1 MYKQIKSV
9 FALIVAIAMFFSVN
23 VSIVDA
29 ATGTKVMYV
38 DTDQSLYYAGSVR
51 EGLGL
56 LPGSA
61 WGSTSKPYGNIEEAI
76 YAADALGYSDVN
88 IYYCSPSGRASGTGF
103 GAPWIKKNMNIT
115 VVPWTGSSSACGSTT
130 SSSVYFGG
138 EFNKVTFSNFTF
150 TGGAGASYS
159 GILLGSN
166 TSRTVVVSGNTFQDD
181 SQLALIHPAVLSSS
195 STRAEPVTITVSN
208 NGFYDY
214 GTDGDTSLSLQK
226 LQSSSIEINNNYF
239 ESTLGIAV
247 AGSNVAIIRDNSFMD
262 YGITAYDWFGNA
274 AFVGDIYRN
283 NFLGLSSGYSNYGMW
298 IQSGVEVASIHENSF
313 TQDYGLLLTSA
324 DVGNIDENNFCYYST
339 TASPY
344 IGIYSESSTIDS
356 VSFNDFNSCRY
367 GAYFS
372 AGSDVVGVV
381 DNIFTSSD
389 LKSGIQ
395 LYFIDS
401 EADSIWGNKIQART
415 GFAQDDT
422 GILINSSSV
431 TQILENIHTGLKI
444 GTSVSNSSTI
454 TEIVSDKYNDVV
466 TGINIKSASSVDKIL
481 NTEVDDTPGGVS
493 FTWVNDTSGIIVSDD
508 SNLGEVS
515 TSSFGGLERGVWVYD
530 GSTVGSIGAN
540 NFSYDKYG
548 IVVEDNKSNFEAGYE
563 TGESGKP
570 GILSEVGSIVD
581 NYFIA
586 GSLDTEVG
594 VAVYDSNIG
603 DISRNLIT
611 NLNPENGV
619 KTFAYFNGGNFG
631 TMTWNG
637 LFNGTMDGWATDT
650 SAIVLEDAAV
660 GGDYSY
666 NTFYDLT
673 TYMPVFAKT
682 ISLVNNAD
690 INIHDNSFKSSSV
703 DIYALGGSS
712 TYIDIDHNNFFGTP
726 IAVWTDFDLRSISDN
741 YFQNN
746 IDVSV
751 LISSA
756 AMQVAEAFSNNVFE
770 GSGWG
775 VLASNYE
782 VDSFNNN
789 MFFNTALGFDGS
801 GMTMHD
807 IDSNYA
813 SSNDVAFSFDQSS
826 VEKFSNNNIS
836 SARIGFSSKDSYV
849 YQAYQNLI
857 TNSEVAY
864 EIIDVTGDAFLYNNS
879 FDGNN
884 YDIVFDNS
892 GGYYLYAYN
901 NIFSLAA
908 DAVANM
914 LVSHLNSFFPL
925 NGLYQIAD
933 STEMVLTEYTGS
945 ADIYT
950 DSANYSYYSFSDVED
965 YLDGLGYIGNN
976 KMDFLGQ
983 TYKYPAYGD
992 YSLLANSFAVDNG
1005 ESSYSG
1011 IPTTDLAGNARISGG
1026 NIDMGAYEFALTFD
1040 SDLDGL
1046 WDEAETAWGTD
1057 LTDIDTDGDSFTDG
1071 DEVHVYNTDPTES
1084 DNDDDSDGMDD
1095 DWETYNGLDPTD
1107 PTDAGDDNDADGL
1120 TNLQEYEEDTDPND
1134 LDSDDDGLADGSEV
1148 LVYGTDPSSA
1158 DSDADTYADGVEAS
1172 YGSDPLDSSST
1183 PDTLDTDSDG
1193 LSDWDEVNTYE
1204 TDPADS
1210 DSDDDGLNDYEEV
1223 ISEGTDPWDTDTDDD
1238 GLSDGEEVDTYYTD
1252 PLDSDTDGDSY
1263 SDYAEVIYGT
1273 SPTDSSDYPLE
1284 PDSDYDGVPD
1294 SSDLCPSEDAS
1305 GYDSDLD
1312 GCIDD
1317 SDSDG
1322 YKDDVDAFPTD
1333 SSEWSDSDGD
1343 GYGDNYAD
1351 AFPSDATEWADSDS
1365 DGVGDS
1371 SHDLCVGED
1380 ATGYDSDL
1388 DGCID
1393 DTDGD
1398 GLNDVE
1404 EATYGTDLNDSDSDD
1419 DLLGDGDEVSGTS
1432 GYVTDPADSDTD
1444 SDGIDDY
1451 SEIYSY
1457 GTDPT
1462 ASDTDGDSY
1471 SDGVEISAGTDPL
1484 DSLDYPLTD
1493 SDSDGMIDAWEDAY
1507 SCVDSSVP
1515 DASTDYDSD
1524 SLTNL
1529 EEYTYG
1535 TDPCSSDTDSDGL
1548 SDGNE
1553 VEYYGTSPN
1562 SDDSVDYMYLDE
1574 FEYSSVG
1581 TYYPSGGYGLTPSSS
1596 VMDYMQGVA
1605 AAMFSWDTASSSS
1618 SSWWQS
1624 PSSGVYGGPFD
1635 VSSYVGATS
1644 GTPIDGN
1651 IGFFF
1656 KTDDYTLLDSFKI
1669 VIGDT
1674 SGSGSDIYYFITLPT
1689 DNDWHYYSIPTV
1701 DFTVRGTPTWTAMDY
1716 IAFAVEATYGSSVIV
1731 DGLMVN
1737 NF

>member
-1 MYKQIKSV
+1 MILPEEYLLHGLMILAELLFPMIAIWVKFPHLHSV
-9 FALIVAIAMFFSVN
+9 
-23 VSIVDA
+23 
-29 ATGTKVMYV
+29 
-38 DTDQSLYYAGSVR
+38 
-51 EGLGL
+51 
-56 LPGSA
+56 
-61 WGSTSKPYGNIEEAI
+61 
-76 YAADALGYSDVN
+76 
-88 IYYCSPSGRASGTGF
+88 
-103 GAPWIKKNMNIT
+103 
-115 VVPWTGSSSACGSTT
+115 
-130 SSSVYFGG
+130 
-138 EFNKVTFSNFTF
+138 
-150 TGGAGASYS
+150 
-159 GILLGSN
+159 
-166 TSRTVVVSGNTFQDD
+166 
-181 SQLALIHPAVLSSS
+181 
-195 STRAEPVTITVSN
+195 
-208 NGFYDY
+208 
-214 GTDGDTSLSLQK
+214 
-226 LQSSSIEINNNYF
+226 
-239 ESTLGIAV
+239 
-247 AGSNVAIIRDNSFMD
+247 
-262 YGITAYDWFGNA
+262 
-274 AFVGDIYRN
+274 
-283 NFLGLSSGYSNYGMW
+283 
-298 IQSGVEVASIHENSF
+298 
-313 TQDYGLLLTSA
+313 
-324 DVGNIDENNFCYYST
+324 
-339 TASPY
+339 
-344 IGIYSESSTIDS
+344 
-356 VSFNDFNSCRY
+356 
-367 GAYFS
+367 
-372 AGSDVVGVV
+372 
-381 DNIFTSSD
+381 D
-389 LKSGIQ
+389 LK
-395 LYFIDS
+395 
-401 EADSIWGNKIQART
+401 
-415 GFAQDDT
+415 
-422 GILINSSSV
+422 
-431 TQILENIHTGLKI
+431 
-444 GTSVSNSSTI
+444 
-454 TEIVSDKYNDVV
+454 
-466 TGINIKSASSVDKIL
+466 
-481 NTEVDDTPGGVS
+481 
-493 FTWVNDTSGIIVSDD
+493 
-508 SNLGEVS
+508 
-515 TSSFGGLERGVWVYD
+515 
-530 GSTVGSIGAN
+530 
-540 NFSYDKYG
+540 
-548 IVVEDNKSNFEAGYE
+548 
-563 TGESGKP
+563 GESGKP

-673 TYMPVFAKT
+673 TYAPVFAKT
-682 ISLVNNAD
+682 ISMVNNAD

-746 IDVSV
+746 IDVAV

-756 AMQVAEAFSNNVFE
+756 AMQDAEALSNNVFE
-770 GSGWG
+770 GSGWAD
-775 VLASNYE
+775 LAPNYE
-782 VDSFNNN
+782 VDEFNNN

-1158 DSDADTYADGVEAS
+1158 DSD
-1172 YGSDPLDSSST
+1172 
-1183 PDTLDTDSDG
+1183 
-1193 LSDWDEVNTYE
+1193 
-1204 TDPADS
+1204 
-1210 DSDDDGLNDYEEV
+1210 
-1223 ISEGTDPWDTDTDDD
+1223 
-1238 GLSDGEEVDTYYTD
+1238 
-1252 PLDSDTDGDSY
+1252 GDSY

-1493 SDSDGMIDAWEDAY
+1493 SDSDG
-1507 SCVDSSVP
+1507 
-1515 DASTDYDSD
+1515 
-1524 SLTNL
+1524 
-1529 EEYTYG
+1529 
-1535 TDPCSSDTDSDGL
+1535 L

-1581 TYYPSGGYGLTPSSS
+1581 TYYPSGG
-1596 VMDYMQGVA
+1596 
-1605 AAMFSWDTASSSS
+1605 
-1618 SSWWQS
+1618 
-1624 PSSGVYGGPFD
+1624 
-1635 VSSYVGATS
+1635 
-1644 GTPIDGN
+1644 
-1651 IGFFF
+1651 
-1656 KTDDYTLLDSFKI
+1656 TD
-1669 VIGDT
+1669 
-1674 SGSGSDIYYFITLPT
+1674 
-1689 DNDWHYYSIPTV
+1689 
-1701 DFTVRGTPTWTAMDY
+1701 
-1716 IAFAVEATYGSSVIV
+1716 
-1731 DGLMVN
+1731 
-1737 NF
+1737 